1 MQFMGPRL
9 FPIHSY
15 ELEISIT
22 MWCQNYVP
30 SIFTQLQ
37 IFTYIFGKVIIYF
50 GPNIVCVLWNL
61 LFEYDFL
68 CYHSILPSVLFT
80 FWVNEL
86 LHDWTFNVGSNIS
99 TGIDALD
106 YCLKYDPSEDTIIS
120 LTYATVL
127 SSNLF

>member
-1 MQFMGPRL
+1 MQFMGPHL

-50 GPNIVCVLWNL
+50 GPNIVCVLRNL

-68 CYHSILPSVLFT
+68 CY
-80 FWVNEL
+80 N
-86 LHDWTFNVGSNIS
+86 
-99 TGIDALD
+99 
-106 YCLKYDPSEDTIIS
+106 
-120 LTYATVL
+120 
-127 SSNLF
+127 